1 MNKSIEALPVATQ
14 NRLRSTQI
22 LTSLPQVVS
31 ELLQNALD
39 AGARHVDIG
48 VDRDDWSCWVRD
60 DGHGIS
66 KDNMFLLGQGS
77 EQGRY
82 ATSKAYDPDSL
93 NVLSSFGFRGEA
105 LASAADLSCL
115 EIASRTATSR
125 ETWSMI
131 LKGGEALYTGPA
143 VRWRRE
149 TSGTTV
155 VVRDAFYNLPVRRL
169 SHPPTARTFDMVRQE
184 VETYALIFPEVSFS
198 VERSREATDNTF
210 RIPKT
215 PSTLLTF
222 RHLFGKALVEYVEQI
237 DITSDD
243 LKLEGF
249 ISLGGAQSNVH
260 VNKHPIG
267 RGEFHKLI
275 ETKFSASSFAKHAYD
290 ESGETSVR
298 STVRRSP
305 RKIEKRPVY
314 VLNLTVSPRHL
325 DNCLEPAKMNLQ
337 FQNKNSVMALL
348 STTIQSFLVRHG
360 FSTHPSA
367 TNALRETSPSPRK
380 RRRCDPEGDSG
391 YAEAPSAQLEEDDVL
406 DTEHSSAPLFIR
418 HEHSLQVPTNVLW
431 TDPSTGHVFV
441 IDSRTGN
448 SRPPA
453 KFRHGA
459 IEETEDN
466 QASRLTFPRQKE
478 YPTNKEMPVWIQDAL
493 LANDV
498 FSPTETKIPS
508 VKSTNANLGLES
520 QGNGVS
526 HGCHNPSRSSGSAQ
540 QDALTLGMT
549 AHRYRKTDLL
559 NAYVIN
565 QVDRKFIA
573 CLISGTSHSDIDG
586 TVANGTGRALVF
598 IDQHAADERI
608 RVEQFLKPL
617 CLGFLESLRAGTDKG
632 RIVEMRELSPGVPVL
647 LTSYEASKL
656 ATGSSIQRA
665 FQRWGF
671 GFGDLGTVNSI
682 ADGVTQSGYV
692 QVIVKSVPEVVADKL
707 LLGNE
712 LRDLVKAYLADPKI
726 PEDSHDVMLSG
737 SAEDSAVW
745 LKALRWCPRELL
757 DLVNSKAC
765 RGAIMFNDS
774 LTIEQ
779 CQKLVRQLADTVF
792 PFQCAHGRPS
802 LVPLFDISRT
812 ANTPNGA
819 ELSWSRLVNGT
830 LD

>member
-1 MNKSIEALPVATQ
+1 MS
-14 NRLRSTQI
+14 
-22 LTSLPQVVS
+22 
-31 ELLQNALD
+31 
-39 AGARHVDIG
+39 
-48 VDRDDWSCWVRD
+48 
-60 DGHGIS
+60 
-66 KDNMFLLGQGS
+66 LLGQGS

-105 LASAADLSCL
+105 LASATDLSCL
-115 EIASRTATSR
+115 EIASRTSTSR
-125 ETWSMI
+125 ETWSII

-169 SHPPTARTFDMVRQE
+169 SHPPTARTFDMIRQE
-184 VETYALIFPEVSFS
+184 IETYALVFPEVSFS
-198 VERSREATDNTF
+198 LERSREAPDNTV

-222 RHLFGKALVEYVEQI
+222 RHLFGKALVEHVEHV
-237 DITSDD
+237 DIVSDD

-249 ISLGGAQSNVH
+249 ISLDGAQSKAH
-260 VNKHPIG
+260 QFLYVNKHPIAH
-267 RGEFHKLI
+267 GEFHKLI

-290 ESGETSVR
+290 ESGETSAR

-314 VLNLTVSPRHL
+314 VLNLTVPPRHL

-337 FQNKNSVMALL
+337 FQNKNSVIALL
-348 STTIQSFLVRHG
+348 STAIQSFLVRHG
-360 FSTHPSA
+360 FLTHPSA

-380 RRRCDPEGDSG
+380 RKRYDPEGDSG

-406 DTEHSSAPLFIR
+406 DTEHSSVPLFIR
-418 HEHSLQVPTNVLW
+418 HEHSLQLPTNVLW

-448 SRPPA
+448 SRPQP
-453 KFRHGA
+453 KLRPGA
-459 IEETEDN
+459 FEETEHT
-466 QASRLTFPRQKE
+466 QASRLTFPRQKQCS
-478 YPTNKEMPVWIQDAL
+478 TNKEMPVWIQDAL

-508 VKSTNANLGLES
+508 VKFMNANLGLES
-520 QGNGVS
+520 QVNGAS

-540 QDALTLGMT
+540 QDALTLGMS

-559 NAYVIN
+559 NAHVIN

-573 CLISGTSHSDIDG
+573 CLINATSHSDIDG
-586 TVANGTGRALVF
+586 TVAKGNSRSLVL

-608 RVEQFLKPL
+608 RVERFLKPL
-617 CLGFLESLRAGTDKG
+617 CLGFLESLRAGTDKS
-632 RIVEMRELSPGVPVL
+632 RIVEMRELSPGVPIL

-656 ATGSSIQRA
+656 AAGSSFQRA

-671 GFGDLGTVNSI
+671 GFGDLGTVNAI
-682 ADGVTQSGYV
+682 ADGVTGSGYV
-692 QVIVKSVPEVVADKL
+692 QVIVKTIPEVVADKL
-707 LLGNE
+707 LLGDE
-712 LRDLVKAYLADPKI
+712 LRDLVKAYLADLKI
-726 PEDSHDVMLSG
+726 PEDSCDIMLSG
-737 SAEDSAVW
+737 SAEESAVW

-765 RGAIMFNDS
+765 RAPSEAIILPGAIMFNDT

-802 LVPLFDISRT
+802 LVPLTDISRT
-812 ANTPNGA
+812 ADAPNGA
-819 ELSWSRLVNGT
+819 ELSWSRLVDGT